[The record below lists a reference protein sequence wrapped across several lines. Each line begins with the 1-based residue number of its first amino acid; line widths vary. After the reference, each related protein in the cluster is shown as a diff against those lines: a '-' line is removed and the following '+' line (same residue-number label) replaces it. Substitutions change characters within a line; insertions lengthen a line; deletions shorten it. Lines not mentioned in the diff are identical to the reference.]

1 MLSLDP
7 KTKRRLGETHTELE
21 DPRPSKRLREHS
33 ADQPTGAVDRASG
46 PPAPLGLATFA
57 VELQA
62 PRDLNPSEYLPV
74 SSLSGFSSQTQED
87 GISSQNSQN
96 LVFDSQRTIPD
107 SQELTGS
114 AVSQVLVENYLE
126 SAELLEDANCPD
138 KSQSREPVSS
148 PIAPGLPLP
157 ESGINQ
163 NIPSA
168 NNGSDQAESLTED
181 IPSRQPDTQRG
192 LIDQS
197 LGALDEA
204 PRTSDESSS
213 CLNKALEPRRPS
225 CVENPSSPHSEE
237 SLLLTGQLT
246 FETPE
251 TTRSVSVLSEGEEQT
266 PTSPH
271 RDPGVSSSPILGS
284 ASSPSPQSGAGSRP
298 YSAQLVSGPGDHPD
312 DLYTLSGDS
321 AIQPGDKPV
330 SRDGSVPQDKTVAPG
345 TRVGTSENAESLSE
359 SQSSSVSQPLSESD
373 GNRGATNK
381 KTSSSQLSGR
391 CSLLR
396 QPLEP
401 SENYDEANTW
411 PSNEKD
417 GKGYQQHSRDEH
429 SRHWVANE
437 PLSPQNPREP
447 TALPPRGN
455 TATAMEL
462 PPAEEQPVAAAE
474 TFALLDT
481 NLSIDAENLLPVLP
495 TSEQG
500 LVSPSAALPADNIE
514 PLASIE
520 GVIEQQGVADLLAN
534 TAPDPNPT
542 SISFEEELDP
552 STSLSRISAVEQLK
566 MALRMS
572 PLDESEP
579 EYDENRTIA
588 PADLSTPFG
597 IDMSGSNGAVLSHD
611 AIPVEKL
618 VEDVLATAEP
628 YSPAEGDVEPHAA
641 HASHTAYFKPDP
653 SEREFVVTLPI
664 ANNMRHVYL
673 DVIRRN
679 KAIMTAFGGLFGS
692 EAPQSPPETLVANLD
707 QVFEELYDLC
717 DLPSFAESLPTMT
730 PEEMRK
736 HATGTSSKFSFVYE
750 FLEQIRDTSLRV
762 LIVSKPGRAFLY
774 LNALLSSSGFN
785 YSHLGA
791 EPSHVDDEEALS
803 VVLATSDMS
812 IPPLPEVDVLI
823 NFDHTARSVRVDNA
837 TCVLFLVVAGSLEH
851 IDLKL
856 SDEMDPMERRNAL
869 NYATVAARE
878 LIDEPDREQPQP
890 HEAALVFAQF
900 VKWPE
905 NGINW
910 DSQELPPETFDFWLS
925 SQPSMQETQQG
936 PALVVDISTRSSSR
950 KRQFV
955 SYIRPSF

>member
-1 MLSLDP
+1 M
-7 KTKRRLGETHTELE
+7 
-21 DPRPSKRLREHS
+21 
-33 ADQPTGAVDRASG
+33 
-46 PPAPLGLATFA
+46 
-57 VELQA
+57 
-62 PRDLNPSEYLPV
+62 NPSEYLPV

-87 GISSQNSQN
+87 WNPSQNSQRR
-96 LVFDSQRTIPD
+96 VFDSQATIPD

-126 SAELLEDANCPD
+126 FAELPEDANCPD
-138 KSQSREPVSS
+138 KSQSREPLSS
-148 PIAPGLPLP
+148 RIAPGHPLP

-163 NIPSA
+163 NIPGA
-168 NNGSDQAESLTED
+168 NNGSVQAGSLTED
-181 IPSRQPDTQRG
+181 IPSRQPDSQRS
-192 LIDQS
+192 LSDQS

-213 CLNKALEPRRPS
+213 CLDKALEPRPLSR
-225 CVENPSSPHSEE
+225 VEYPSSPRPEE
-237 SLLLTGQLT
+237 SLSLAGQLT

-251 TTRSVSVLSEGEEQT
+251 IIRSVSVISEGDQR
-266 PTSPH
+266 PTRAH
-271 RDPGVSSSPILGS
+271 RDPSVSSSQIPSS
-284 ASSPSPQSGAGSRP
+284 ASSPSPHSAAGSHP
-298 YSAQLVSGPGDHPD
+298 YSAQLVSGPRDHPD
-312 DLYTLSGDS
+312 DLYTPSGDS
-321 AIQPGDKPV
+321 AIQHGDEPE
-330 SRDGSVPQDKTVAPG
+330 SRDDSVPQDKSIAPG
-345 TRVGTSENAESLSE
+345 TRAVTSENAESLSD
-359 SQSSSVSQPLSESD
+359 SQSSSISQPLSESD

-381 KTSSSQLSGR
+381 KASSTQLSGR
-391 CSLLR
+391 PSLLR
-396 QPLEP
+396 QNLEP
-401 SENYDEANTW
+401 SENYEEANTW
-411 PSNEKD
+411 PPNQKD
-417 GKGYQQHSRDEH
+417 GKGHQQHTREQH
-429 SRHWVANE
+429 SRHWITNE
-437 PLSPQNPREP
+437 PLSPQNPRES
-447 TALPPRGN
+447 TALHHRGN
-455 TATAMEL
+455 TTTAMEL
-462 PPAEEQPVAAAE
+462 PPTEEQPAAVAE
-474 TFALLDT
+474 TFTLPDT
-481 NLSIDAENLLPVLP
+481 NPSADAENLLSVP

-520 GVIEQQGVADLLAN
+520 SVIEQQDVADLLAN
-534 TAPDPNPT
+534 TAPDPT
-542 SISFEEELDP
+542 ATSFEEDP
-552 STSLSRISAVEQLK
+552 DLSTGLSRISAVEHLK

-597 IDMSGSNGAVLSHD
+597 IDLSGSNGAVLSND

-628 YSPAEGDVEPHAA
+628 YSPAEGDVESHAA
-641 HASHTAYFKPDP
+641 HASHAAYFKPDP
-653 SEREFVVTLPI
+653 SEREFIVTLPI

-692 EAPQSPPETLVANLD
+692 ETPQSPPETLVANLD

-774 LNALLSSSGFN
+774 LDALLSSSGFN

-791 EPSHVDDEEALS
+791 EPSHVDDEDALS

-812 IPPLPEVDVLI
+812 IPSLPEFDVLI
-823 NFDHTARSVRVDNA
+823 NFDHTTRSIKVDNA

-878 LIDEPDREQPQP
+878 LVDEPDREQPQP

-905 NGINW
+905 NGIVW
-910 DSQELPPETFDFWLS
+910 ESQELPPETFDFWLS
-925 SQPSMQETQQG
+925 SQPSMQEAQQG

-950 KRQFV
+950 KRQLV
-955 SYIRPSF
+955 SYICPNLFVSSRQIADESSHRIPKLNPAHPNGLGGWKSCHSGILRSSATWQRAPWRVTRPPAESLIASLRSA